1 MTRFKAGAIFA
12 VLAMSAAAL
21 AASPARAD
29 FVFANDINGVVP
41 GNTPVAASV
50 NMSQTATILAGHTFY
65 GTSGSVKIDFMA
77 NVNVSTANGAAS
89 IDGIKTKGT
98 ITPINTLWIT
108 PENGTAFN
116 EFSFRG
122 ALHTNADQFITVTI
136 TDQHGSV
143 FDFKITDNGDFSPI
157 GFEAK
162 KGTGELI
169 KSVEIQGQGLGFD
182 DFKQMGFGLYPD
194 AVTAVPEASTWAM
207 MLFGFVSVGFVAYR
221 KKAGAADLRLV

>member
-162 KGTGELI
+162 GTGELI